1 VVAILELD
9 PVGQRDFALETSSAV
24 LSHVAEL
31 VGHWGSGQALPTS
44 VDIED
49 VKDALEGISEGLDLL
64 REGDLEQAC
73 EQIEAVAG
81 ALDPSLLDDDSGEGS
96 SPSPH
101 AVREGK

>member
-1 VVAILELD
+1 MFGREKEHATLD
-9 PVGQRDFALETSSAV
+9 MASAV

-49 VKDALEGISEGLDLL
+49 VKDALEGVSEGLDLL
-64 REGDLEQAC
+64 REGDLDQAC
-73 EQIEAVAG
+73 EQIEAVAS
-81 ALDPSLLDDDSGEGS
+81 ALDPSLLEDDSGGGDE
-96 SPSPH
+96 PSPH